1 MHGFGCSGRDLAFGH
16 GCDYDHDCCDFVCNC
31 DAGLGHDF
39 GCYDTDTDLDHDHD
53 YATTALL
60 RPRLGRGLRP
70 RLRLGLTTFCW
81 FLLSSPHEHSNAK
94 NDKNYD

>member
-1 MHGFGCSGRDLAFGH
+1 MALAALAGTWPSAMSVTTTM
-16 GCDYDHDCCDFVCNC
+16 DCCDFVCNC

-39 GCYDTDTDLDHDHD
+39 GCYDPDTDLDHDHD

-81 FLLSSPHEHSNAK
+81 FLLSSPHEHSDAK
-94 NDKNYD
+94 NDKNHD